1 MAADAVAEGL
11 AKGDLSAAQL
21 GQWGPE
27 FNRGMDRMRR
37 LVCEYY
43 DGFSF
48 GAFVRKYPH
57 YKGNLTDLLI
67 GNLFNDRVGEV
78 FGPMDEMRAEMAAAD
93 A

>member
-1 MAADAVAEGL
+1 
-11 AKGDLSAAQL
+11 
-21 GQWGPE
+21 
-27 FNRGMDRMRR
+27 MRR

-48 GAFVRKYPH
+48 GAFVRRYPEH
-57 YKGNLTDLLI
+57 KGNLTDILI
-67 GNLFNDRVGEV
+67 GNLFDNQVAEV